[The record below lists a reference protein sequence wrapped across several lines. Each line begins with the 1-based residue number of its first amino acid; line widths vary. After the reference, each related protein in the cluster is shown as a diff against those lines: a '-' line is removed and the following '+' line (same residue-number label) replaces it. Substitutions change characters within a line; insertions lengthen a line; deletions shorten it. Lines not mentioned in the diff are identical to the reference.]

1 VFRSLVPAQEEA
13 LREDDTSRWCMSNSC
28 ARPRGSFSRRR
39 YAEKMCSESLCSPK
53 RKHVEEVYGRH
64 LDQLSSVTS
73 ETCSD
78 NKGNLPR
85 WAKPKPEKNRR

>member
-1 VFRSLVPAQEEA
+1 LCEGT
-13 LREDDTSRWCMSNSC
+13 D
-28 ARPRGSFSRRR
+28 
-39 YAEKMCSESLCSPK
+39 AEKMCVEVLCPPK
-53 RKHVEEVYGRH
+53 RKHVEKVYRRY

-85 WAKPKPEKNRR
+85 WAKSKPEKNRRGTKAKETSKRDQDQ